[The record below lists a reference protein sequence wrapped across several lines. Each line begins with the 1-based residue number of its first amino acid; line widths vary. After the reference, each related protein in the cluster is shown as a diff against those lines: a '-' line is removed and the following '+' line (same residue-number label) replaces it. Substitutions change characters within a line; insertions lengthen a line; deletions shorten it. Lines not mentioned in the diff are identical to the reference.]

1 MMRQI
6 NFTKMVASGNDFVV
20 IDSKDCDSIRRLGL
34 LARQICDRKYGIGA
48 DGLLIVEKAN
58 RARLK
63 MRIFNPDGTEPDMCG
78 NGIRCVSFWW
88 KAKIKKAKIM
98 SIETKAGIIE
108 SQVNKDKVKV
118 RMTDPKNIKLDL
130 PIKINKRTIRVN
142 FINTGVPHTVIFA
155 QGLDNIDVVN
165 IGRQIRNHAHFLPM
179 GTNVDFVQIIDDD
192 NIKIRTYERG
202 VEDET
207 LACGTGTVAAALITS
222 YRLMATGCRKLNVY
236 TKSGEVLRVEF
247 NKIDNK
253 FKDVWLAGKARV
265 VYRGV
270 FCA

>member
-1 MMRQI
+1 
-6 NFTKMVASGNDFVV
+6 
-20 IDSKDCDSIRRLGL
+20 
-34 LARQICDRKYGIGA
+34 
-48 DGLLIVEKAN
+48 
-58 RARLK
+58 
-63 MRIFNPDGTEPDMCG
+63 
-78 NGIRCVSFWW
+78 
-88 KAKIKKAKIM
+88 
-98 SIETKAGIIE
+98 
-108 SQVNKDKVKV
+108 
-118 RMTDPKNIKLDL
+118 
-130 PIKINKRTIRVN
+130 
-142 FINTGVPHTVIFA
+142 
-155 QGLDNIDVVN
+155 
-165 IGRQIRNHAHFLPM
+165 M